1 MPQDLPGPVPID
13 SDRSRDG
20 RPSRIAVRLVA
31 SLLAPIALVLTA
43 GGGQLV
49 LLGGSPYYLVAGLL
63 IIAAAILLWRGD
75 RRGVWIYAA
84 MLAAT
89 LVWALWETGGDPW
102 ALAPRIIGPAIIGLL
117 LLLPPVRRGYGAPP
131 IHGGWFVGGGVLI
144 VLLFACGAWLSQPVA
159 TDDAAPWPAAAPSS
173 EWRQWGNGAGGDRF
187 ATAAQITPANVARL
201 QPAWSFETGAKPR
214 PGGAGALAFEATPI
228 KIGNRLFLCSP
239 HNVIF
244 ALDATSGRQ
253 LWRFDP
259 QTKDMGHAFANCR
272 GVAYHAF
279 ADPAAPCGERIYSAT
294 IDARLIAIDAR
305 TGARCRDFGRDGEV
319 SLTDGIG
326 NYASVLYYVT
336 STPVVSGNVVV
347 TGSYGLDGQKM
358 DQPSGVVRGY
368 DLASGKPVWAFDPA
382 DPERGTPQARYAP
395 GTPNMWSVASSD
407 EKLGLVYLPFGV
419 ATPDFF
425 GGRRSPGAER
435 FSNAIVAVDNRTG
448 RPRWTFQ
455 TVHHDLWDYD
465 VASQP
470 VLTDIRVGDRMVPAL
485 VSISKTGQS
494 FILDRATG
502 QPLSPVVEKPVP
514 QGAAPGDWTAPT
526 QPFSVDM
533 PVFGA
538 PPLTEATMWGLTP
551 IDQLWCRIAFR
562 KLRYDGAFTPPR
574 QDWSIQ
580 YPGSA
585 GGVNWGSV
593 SIDRQRR
600 IMIVNST
607 NMPTLNHLISAE
619 EVRALG
625 LGPMGTPGQTP
636 SLERF
641 RLGVPQTGAPYGA
654 QNHMFL
660 SPLGVPCIQPP
671 FGTLSAVDLDSRAL
685 LWSRPIG
692 MADSMGPLGIPSRLP
707 FTIGLP
713 TLGGSIT
720 TASGLTFIASTPD
733 RRLRAIETAT
743 GRLLWQ
749 TRLPASANAT
759 PMTYVGNDGRQ
770 YLVIAAGGSAA
781 LASNERNV
789 LVAYA
794 LPQISRR

>member
-1 MPQDLPGPVPID
+1 MPETKRSPISAD
-13 SDRSRDG
+13 HDRRSG
-20 RPSRIAVRLVA
+20 RGLGAVRIVA
-31 SLLAPIALVLTA
+31 MVL
-43 GGGQLV
+43 G
-49 LLGGSPYYLVAGLL
+49 LVAGLL
-63 IIAAAILLWRGD
+63 ILGGGQLVVLGGSAYYLLTGIIVLLAAILLWRGD
-75 RRGVWIYAA
+75 RRGAIAYAA
-84 MLAAT
+84 MLAGT
-89 LVWALWETGGDPW
+89 VIWALWEAGVDPW
-102 ALAPRIIGPAIIGLL
+102 ALAPRLIGPALLGLL
-117 LLLPPVRRGYGAPP
+117 LVLPPVRRGYGAVP
-131 IHGGWFVGGGVLI
+131 IHRGWFMGGGVAMM
-144 VLLFACGAWLSQPVA
+144 LLLLWGAWLSQPVA
-159 TDDAAPWPAAAPSS
+159 SGAAAAWPDRATAS
-173 EWRQWGNGAGGDRF
+173 EWRHWGNSAGGDRF
-187 ATAAQITPANVARL
+187 AAATQISPANVARL

-214 PGGAGALAFEATPI
+214 PGGAGALAFEATPV

-244 ALDATSGRQ
+244 ALDATTGRQ

-279 ADPAAPCGERIYSAT
+279 VDPTAPCGERIYSAT

-305 TGARCRDFGRDGEV
+305 NGARCRDFGRNGEV

-382 DPERGTPQARYAP
+382 DPERGTPKARYAP

-407 EKLGLVYLPFGV
+407 EELGLVYLPFGV

-425 GGRRSPGAER
+425 GGGRSPGAER

-465 VASQP
+465 VAAQP
-470 VLTDIRVGDRMVPAL
+470 VLTDIRVGNRMVPAL
-485 VSISKTGQS
+485 VSVSKTGQS
-494 FILDRATG
+494 FVLDRATG

-526 QPFSVDM
+526 QPFSIAM
-533 PVFGA
+533 PAFGA

-562 KLRYDGAFTPPR
+562 KMRYDGAFTPPR

-593 SIDRQRR
+593 SIDQRRR

-607 NMPTLNHLISAE
+607 NMPSLNHLISAK
-619 EVRALG
+619 EVQALG
-625 LGPMGTPGQTP
+625 LAPMGTPGQKP

-671 FGTLSAVDLDSRAL
+671 FGTLSAVDLDSRRL
-685 LWSRPIG
+685 LWSKPIG
-692 MADSMGPLGIPSRLP
+692 MADSMGPMGIASRLP

-733 RRLRAIETAT
+733 RRLRAVETAT

-759 PMTYVGNDGRQ
+759 PMTYVGDDGRQ

-794 LPQISRR
+794 LPQVSQR